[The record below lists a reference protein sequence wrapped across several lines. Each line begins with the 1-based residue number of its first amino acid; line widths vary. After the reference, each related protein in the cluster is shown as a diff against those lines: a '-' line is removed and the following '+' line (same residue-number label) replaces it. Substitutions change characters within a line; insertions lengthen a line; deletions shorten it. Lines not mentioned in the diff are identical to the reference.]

1 MTLNC
6 FERKMEFSR
15 IKMEFKKIANS
26 LETTFDDKELPKFL
40 TKN

>member
-1 MTLNC
+1 
-6 FERKMEFSR
+6 MEFSR